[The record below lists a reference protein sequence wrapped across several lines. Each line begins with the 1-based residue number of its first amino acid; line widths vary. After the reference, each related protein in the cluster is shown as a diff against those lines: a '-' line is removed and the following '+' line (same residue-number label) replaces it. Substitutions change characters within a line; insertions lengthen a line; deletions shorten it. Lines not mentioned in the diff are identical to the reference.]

1 VTEKISQQPLKS
13 KRRRNPFKNFE
24 AKLETEQRGD
34 VVLKTI
40 LR

>member
-1 VTEKISQQPLKS
+1 MKKQSRLMHKI
-13 KRRRNPFKNFE
+13 KRRRNPFKDFE